1 MTYKKICGIEE
12 GAKLLDSD
20 KNAKLITTFQ
30 CLSREKSMGF
40 SCEINRIA
48 REDVALQCFE
58 EGARGKS
65 GGFLV

>member
-1 MTYKKICGIEE
+1 MLEFNTQISNDQEE
-12 GAKLLDSD
+12 ENRRVSSQKRD
-20 KNAKLITTFQ
+20 
-30 CLSREKSMGF
+30 
-40 SCEINRIA
+40 INRIA